1 MPFPW
6 RSLRLLAC
14 TALGGAALAAAP
26 PPLLDPGRPL
36 EGGLASGETRAYRAE
51 LPAGHLWRL
60 AAEQRGVDVELS
72 VQGPDGRR
80 IAVDAPFDR
89 QGTETL
95 VIEPAASGSFEIAV
109 TARERAAP
117 AGRYEIR
124 LDELPRGSAADR
136 RRAAAEE
143 ALSRAGER
151 YREGTPGRR
160 QALAEYRRAAGEW
173 RAAGDR
179 RREAGALYAA
189 AVLARLAD
197 DTREALKTGEE
208 SLALWRGL
216 GDPLWEAATRNEIG
230 LDHWQLGETAEA
242 RSAFEAAMAL
252 QRAAG
257 DRYGEAVAQ
266 SNLCLMDLVR
276 GDLRAGLD
284 CYDRALPMLRAAGA
298 PALEGAALI
307 SAGRAWDV
315 LGEPQRS
322 LAAYHQARE
331 RMRETGDREGEA
343 RCLTYLG
350 ALSQETGS
358 SQEALAQLG
367 EALETFR
374 ALDDRRWQGT
384 VLHELGF
391 VYHGLGDWSQ
401 AAAHYEQA
409 LKLHR
414 EVGDR
419 AQEASTL
426 INLGLVAGHLGRRRE
441 AFEDHQRALALKR
454 EVGDGWGEG
463 LALTQLGRSA
473 LALGDAAGALDA
485 LDRAVERLHAAGSR
499 ADEAEALR
507 SRGEVLLGL
516 GRTAPGMA
524 DLRAALTLARAA
536 GYPAGEGEAEYALAR
551 GERRLGHAA
560 EARAHAA
567 AALTRLEGL
576 RARVGD
582 PDLLASLSD
591 LGHHAYDLQLEL
603 LMESH
608 RADPAAGFDRQALES
623 SERARARTLV
633 ELLGEAGVEA
643 AGPDIDPA
651 LLERRQALL
660 SRLSAKAER
669 RARQPAGDPRRADL
683 EAEQS
688 ALLRDLDLVEA
699 EIRERNPAYAGLTQP
714 RPLSTADI
722 QALLDPDT
730 LLLSYAL
737 GEERS
742 YLWAVTTGAVASFEL
757 PGRKEIEPLARRL
770 HQELSAFDVETRRRE
785 TRDAAALGRVLLGPV
800 ADRLGRR
807 RLVVVADGALQYVPF
822 AVLAAPAEP
831 SEPLLVRHE
840 IVELPSASA
849 LAVQR
854 SVLARRPPA
863 PRRLAVL
870 ADPIF
875 DAGDPR
881 VKPPSPVR
889 HAAAAERGLKLARLP
904 ASRREAEAIAALA
917 APGEALVALDAA
929 ASRELVLGGGL
940 AGFRTVHFATHGVI
954 DAEHPALSGLVLSR
968 VGPDGSPREGFLHL
982 RDIYG
987 LRLDA
992 DLVVLSGCR
1001 TALGKETHGEG
1012 MIGLTRGFLYAGARR
1027 VVASLWPV
1035 EDQATAALMRRL
1047 YTALWISGQPPAAAL
1062 REAQLKIRQERRWR
1076 DPYYWAGFVLE
1087 GDWR

>member
-1 MPFPW
+1 M
-6 RSLRLLAC
+6 
-14 TALGGAALAAAP
+14 ALGGVVLAAAP
-26 PPLLDPGRPL
+26 PALLAPGQPL
-36 EGGLASGETRAYRAE
+36 EGDLSSGETHAYRAE
-51 LPAGHLWRL
+51 LAAGHTWRI
-60 AAEQRGVDVELS
+60 AVEQRGIDVE
-72 VQGPDGRR
+72 VAAQGPDGRR
-80 IAVDAPFDR
+80 TVVDGPFDR

-95 VIEPAASGSFEIAV
+95 VIAPAASGAFEIAV
-109 TARERAAP
+109 TAREPAAP
-117 AGRYEIR
+117 AGRYAIR
-124 LDELPRGSAADR
+124 LDDLSDGDR
-136 RRAAAEE
+136 HRLAAEG

-151 YREGTPGRR
+151 YHEGAAQRR
-160 QALAEYRRAAGEW
+160 QALAEYRQAAEEW
-173 RAAGDR
+173 RAVGDR
-179 RREAGALYAA
+179 RQEARALYAA
-189 AVLARLAD
+189 AVLARLVD

-208 SLALWRGL
+208 ALPLLQAL
-216 GDPLWEAATRNEIG
+216 GDHLWEAATWNETG

-242 RSAFEAAMAL
+242 RAAFEKAAAL
-252 QRAAG
+252 QHESGDPYSEGAA
-257 DRYGEAVAQ
+257 R

-276 GDLRAGLD
+276 GELRSGLD
-284 CYDRALPMLRAAGA
+284 CYDRVLPMLRQAGA
-298 PALEGAALI
+298 PALEGAALT

-315 LGEPQRS
+315 LGEPQRA
-322 LAAYHQARE
+322 LAAYRQARE

-343 RCLTYLG
+343 RCLTFLG

-358 SQEALAQLG
+358 SQEALAELG
-367 EALETFR
+367 EALEAFR
-374 ALDDRRWQGT
+374 ALGDRRWQGT
-384 VLHELGF
+384 VFHELGSI
-391 VYHGLGDWSQ
+391 YYGLGDWSQ
-401 AAAHYEQA
+401 AAAHYQQA
-409 LKLHR
+409 LKLQR

-426 INLGLVAGHLGRRRE
+426 INLGLVASHLGRLRE

-463 LALTQLGRSA
+463 RALTQLGRSA
-473 LALGDAAGALDA
+473 LALGDTAAALDA
-485 LDRAVERLHAAGSR
+485 LSRAVERLRAVGSR

-507 SRGEVLLGL
+507 SRGEVFLGL
-516 GRTAPGMA
+516 GQPEKGLE
-524 DLRAALTLARAA
+524 DLRAALALDQSA
-536 GYPAGEGEAEYALAR
+536 GYPAGEGEAEHALAQ
-551 GERRLGHAA
+551 GEHRLGHAA

-567 AALTRLEGL
+567 AALALFEGL
-576 RARVGD
+576 RTRVGD

-591 LGHHAYDLQLEL
+591 REHHAYELQLEL
-603 LMESH
+603 LMEAH
-608 RADPAAGFDRQALES
+608 RADPGAGFDRQALES

-643 AGPDIDPA
+643 GPEVDPA
-651 LLERRQALL
+651 LLERRKSLL

-669 RARQPAGDPRRADL
+669 SARQPAGDPRRADL

-688 ALLRDLDLVEA
+688 ALLRDLDLVDA
-699 EIRERNPAYAGLTQP
+699 EIRERSPGYASLTEP
-714 RPLSTADI
+714 RPLSTAGI
-722 QALLDPDT
+722 QALLDPGM

-737 GEERS
+737 GEQRS
-742 YLWAVTTGAVASFEL
+742 YLWAVTPEAVASFEL
-757 PGRKEIEPLARRL
+757 PGRAEIEPLARRL

-785 TRDAAALGRVLLGPV
+785 ALDAAALGRLLLGPV
-800 ADRLGRR
+800 ADRLGGR

-822 AVLAAPAEP
+822 AVLVSPGEPAEP
-831 SEPLLVRHE
+831 LIVRHE

-863 PRRLAVL
+863 PKRLAVL
-870 ADPIF
+870 ADPVF
-875 DAGDPR
+875 DASDPR
-881 VKPPSPVR
+881 VKPAPPVQR
-889 HAAAAERGLKLARLP
+889 AAAAERGSSFERLP
-904 ASRREAEAIAALA
+904 ASRQEAEAIAALA
-917 APGEALVALDAA
+917 PAGESLVALDSA
-929 ASRELVLGGGL
+929 ASKELVLSGRL
-940 AGFRTVHFATHGVI
+940 ADYRIVHFATHGVI

-982 RDIYG
+982 RDIYN

-1047 YTALWISGQPPAAAL
+1047 YGALWKTGLAPAAAL
-1062 REAQLKIRQERRWR
+1062 REAQLEIRRERRWR